1 MNELD
6 PGLKRLLK
14 WSQNASVPEP
24 EQAPFGFSGRVVAS
38 TKHSPAAASQGR
50 LALRA
55 QPTSLLQELQQ
66 RAWGIAC
73 ASLALVIGG
82 ALVLFSQRASATPEP
97 EISSA
102 LNFVANNLLQ

>member
-1 MNELD
+1 MFMNELD
-6 PGLKRLLK
+6 PSLKRLLK
-14 WSQNASVPEP
+14 LSQTVTAPEP

-38 TKHSPAAASQGR
+38 PKPT
-50 LALRA
+50 
-55 QPTSLLQELQQ
+55 QPTTLLQELQQ
-66 RAWGIAC
+66 RAWSIAC
-73 ASLALVIGG
+73 ASLALLIGG